1 MDQQLELLSRD
12 ATQHNVFFAA
22 LPDAT
27 MSAAQEGLRA
37 MCVGAWG

>member
-12 ATQHNVFFAA
+12 AILHNVFFAA

-27 MSAAQEGLRA
+27 MSANAEGIGA
-37 MCVGAWG
+37 MCGDVWD